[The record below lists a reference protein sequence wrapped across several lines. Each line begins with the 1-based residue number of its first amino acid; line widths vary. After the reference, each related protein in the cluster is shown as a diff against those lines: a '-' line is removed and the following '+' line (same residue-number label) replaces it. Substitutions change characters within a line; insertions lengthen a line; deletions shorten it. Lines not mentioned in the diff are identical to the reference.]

1 MKDLCLKR
9 SKKHHL
15 ELTENLHFN
24 TSERDLRLL
33 EQREVSS
40 PQRGQKS
47 GKEIRQAETM
57 SANHSVDF

>member
-1 MKDLCLKR
+1 MFEKVQ
-9 SKKHHL
+9 HL

-33 EQREVSS
+33 EWREVSS

-57 SANHSVDF
+57 SANHNVDF

>member
-1 MKDLCLKR
+1 MSER

-33 EQREVSS
+33 ERREVLS
-40 PQRGQKS
+40 PQRGQRR

-57 SANHSVDF
+57 SANNNVHF